1 MRSLLDEIARR
12 LADAPA
18 LEEATRLDARRE
30 ARMLVAATLGCTT
43 GDLARR
49 VDRPVPYTERDR
61 ILAAVARRVKGEPLA
76 YAVGTAPFRHM
87 TLHVDARV
95 LIPRPETETVVEEAL
110 RISHQRPGGIA
121 IDIGTGSGAIA
132 LALATEGAFERI
144 IGTDVSSDALDVA
157 RVNAALIVPSVP
169 VEFRHGSDFG
179 PLTGMRARVIV
190 SNPPYIAYSEA
201 SGLPASVRDWEP
213 VTALFAG
220 DGGMAR
226 YDVLLSEAASYLEP
240 GGFLVC
246 EVDAQR
252 AGETADRA
260 RRLGWTDVRLVRDL
274 SGRDR
279 VLVATASLP
288 SPGPE
293 AR

>member
-1 MRSLLDEIARR
+1 VRALLEEIARR
-12 LADAPA
+12 LADAPQ
-18 LEEATRLDARRE
+18 LDEATRLDARRE
-30 ARMLVAATLGCTT
+30 ARVLVAATLGCTT
-43 GDLARR
+43 GDVAQRM
-49 VDRPVPYTERDR
+49 DRPVPFTERDR
-61 ILAAVARRVKGEPLA
+61 ILAAVARREKGEPLA
-76 YAVGTAPFRHM
+76 YAVGNAPFRHL
-87 TLHVDARV
+87 TLRVDARV

-110 RISHQRPGGIA
+110 RVVKDRPGGIA

-132 LALATEGAFERI
+132 LALATEGQFHRV
-144 IGTDVSSDALDVA
+144 IGTDISSDALDVA
-157 RVNAALIVPSVP
+157 RANAALIAPSVP
-169 VEFRHGSDFG
+169 VEFRQGSDLG
-179 PLTGMRARVIV
+179 PLTGIRARVIV

-213 VTALFAG
+213 VAALFAS

-226 YDVLLSEAASYLEP
+226 YDVLLSGAARYLEP
-240 GGFLVC
+240 DGFLVC

-260 RRLGWTDVRLVRDL
+260 RRLGWTNVRLVRDL
-274 SGRDR
+274 AGRER